1 MTTNGSTLSRFT
13 PSLMSHELLERLF
26 VVRERTL
33 DAVMARID
41 AAETSK
47 ERNHT
52 LLVGPRGAGK
62 THLVSLVYHRV
73 QERRAT
79 DARLQVAWL
88 PEDPWTLVSY
98 RHLLSA
104 IAGRLDPAVVGEIPR
119 SMGELEALLASRA
132 NADGPIVVIVEN
144 LDQILTAIKDEG
156 QQRLRHL
163 LQTDRSLLLVAT
175 STRLDR
181 TLSDQSSPF
190 YGFFTT
196 TRLGPFDVDEAAAML
211 SAIAEERGDHKLVEY
226 LQTDEGRA
234 RLRTIAHLAG
244 GQPRMWAALASAL
257 TVKGLDGLIDL
268 LLTRFD
274 DLTPYY
280 QEQLGRLSGQQRV
293 VVAELA
299 EIDRPINV
307 SELAER
313 LEIDQRSL
321 GKTMSEL
328 VDRGW
333 SAPTTSPVTALLD
346 QRRTYYELAEP
357 LARLSFQIKES
368 RGEPL
373 RLVVEFLKHWFDP
386 SDLGS
391 SAAEGE
397 IAEYLM
403 LATEGQDHD
412 PVVAV
417 TRRLQRLPVTRAP
430 AVALLGEI
438 DDALS
443 ALMTK
448 DPEPFLRLPMPVRA
462 ALEQKLETHDTAF
475 ARVEIHQTA
484 RAEFGHTRHP
494 AMEPWIARAERFVAA
509 SDAAATTSA
518 AQLTLANWLG
528 RAWRFD
534 EATEVLATA
543 ATTRGSDDLPTL
555 ATRSDL
561 GTSLLQAGHTAE
573 AMERI
578 QAVVDDAQRSLDP
591 GHPMTITARANL
603 ASVLSAAGRGSEAL
617 DLAQAVADDFERI
630 LGPNHS
636 STLNARSNL
645 GHFLLAAGRV
655 PEALDLAQAVADDL
669 ERSLGPDHPSTLTA
683 RAKLAGT
690 YRKAGRGTEA
700 LELTQAVL
708 EEHQRVLGPDHPS
721 TLIARGNLVVAYH
734 HLGRFNEALELAQ
747 AVVDDFKRILG
758 ADHPSTLTAR
768 ANLAVTYRQPG
779 RDHEAIDV
787 AHAVL
792 DDRQRI
798 LGADHP
804 ATHVNRV
811 YLAAMYRA
819 AGRIG
824 DAEQLEAD

>member
-1 MTTNGSTLSRFT
+1 MTANGSTLSRFT

-26 VVRERTL
+26 VARERTL

-41 AAETSK
+41 AAASTS

-73 QERRAT
+73 QERRDAG
-79 DARLQVAWL
+79 ARLQVAWL

-98 RHLLSA
+98 RHLLAA

-132 NADGPIVVIVEN
+132 KADGPIVVIVEN

-163 LQTDRSLLLVAT
+163 LQADRSLLLVST
-175 STRLDR
+175 STQLDR

-196 TRLGPFDVDEAAAML
+196 TRLEPFDVDEAAAML
-211 SAIAEERGDHKLVEY
+211 AAIAEERGDDKLVKY
-226 LQTDEGRA
+226 LQSDAGRA
-234 RLRTIAHLAG
+234 RLRTISHLAG

-257 TVKGLDGLIDL
+257 TVNRLDGLIDL

-280 QEQLGRLSGQQRV
+280 QEQLGRLSGQQRL

-333 SAPTTSPVTALLD
+333 AAPTTSPITALLD

-391 SAAEGE
+391 LVAEGD

-403 LATEGQDHD
+403 LATDGQDHD

-417 TRRLQRLPVTRAP
+417 TRRLQRLPITRAP

-448 DPEPFLRLPMPVRA
+448 DPEPFLRLPMPIRA
-462 ALEQKLETHDTAF
+462 ALEQQLETHDTAM
-475 ARVEIHQTA
+475 ARFEVHQA
-484 RAEFGHTRHP
+484 AQGEFGHTRHP
-494 AMEPWIARAERFVAA
+494 AMEPWIARAEQLMAMCDGSR
-509 SDAAATTSA
+509 TSA
-518 AQLTLANWLG
+518 MQLLLAGWLG

-534 EATEVLATA
+534 EATEVLSA
-543 ATTRGSDDLPTL
+543 AVAERETDDRLSLYARHHL
-555 ATRSDL
+555 AYSY
-561 GTSLLQAGHTAE
+561 SE
-573 AMERI
+573 
-578 QAVVDDAQRSLDP
+578 
-591 GHPMTITARANL
+591 
-603 ASVLSAAGRGSEAL
+603 AGRGQQAIELGKVVIEVNQRLDGPDHPATLSARSNLVTSYLEAGRTDDAL
-617 DLAQAVADDFERI
+617 ELAQAVLDDTRRVLGPDDPATLIARSNLASAYRQAGRTEEGTELAEEVADDRRRVFGPNDPFTLAARSNLAVAYRDVGRTDEAIDLVQAVLADSERI
-630 LGPNHS
+630 LGPDHPT
-636 STLNARSNL
+636 TLNARSNL
-645 GHFLLAAGRV
+645 TALFWQTGRVEDAVAPTQTLLANF
-655 PEALDLAQAVADDL
+655 
-669 ERSLGPDHPSTLTA
+669 ERILGPQHPST
-683 RAKLAGT
+683 R
-690 YRKAGRGTEA
+690 
-700 LELTQAVL
+700 
-708 EEHQRVLGPDHPS
+708 
-721 TLIARGNLVVAYH
+721 IAR
-734 HLGRFNEALELAQ
+734 
-747 AVVDDFKRILG
+747 
-758 ADHPSTLTAR
+758 S
-768 ANLAVTYRQPG
+768 NLAV
-779 RDHEAIDV
+779 A
-787 AHAVL
+787 L
-792 DDRQRI
+792 
-798 LGADHP
+798 
-804 ATHVNRV
+804 
-811 YLAAMYRA
+811 RA
-819 AGRIG
+819 AGRTS
-824 DAEQLEAD
+824 DAERLESN